1 MPGKAKGAGGRPRKE
16 LDVGAAYKL
25 GQLGCT
31 DAEIAAF
38 FGVSDEL
45 VRLRKRD
52 DPEFLGALEKGRATM
67 KLCLRRKQLR
77 VALKGNV
84 PMLIWLGKQLL
95 GQGEQ
100 GQDLT
105 PPHPPAEL
113 IVLPTPLS
121 VEEYSEVVEKL
132 RKRGALPGSIG
143 IS

>member
-1 MPGKAKGAGGRPRKE
+1 MPNGSKGVGGRPRKE
-16 LDVGAAYKL
+16 LDAGAAYKL

-45 VRLRKRD
+45 VRQRKRT

-77 VALKGNV
+77 VALRGNV

-95 GQGEQ
+95 GQSDQ
-100 GQDLT
+100 AQDA
-105 PPHPPAEL
+105 PPPRPREEV
-113 IVLPTPLS
+113 VLPAPLS
-121 VEEYSEVVEKL
+121 SDEYAEVVERL
-132 RKRGALPGSIG
+132 RKRGALPGTSE